1 MQFKLKAG
9 IAAAAMVL
17 ATTAQAAY
25 FDTPVAANAFIT
37 QAGLDWA
44 WAFPLPAS
52 SGIDL
57 TYQSTQGWHIPTAT
71 ELGHAPLATDFLF
84 AGGNV
89 PFNGLDPVTGAW
101 FQATIAA
108 YTGDGACATPYF
120 SSVFKH
126 CDWINGLG
134 QPGGPWAGMDGADPL
149 YADQLVVRNSVVA
162 VPEPTTYALMILGLA
177 GVVGASRRRR
187 S

>member
-44 WAFPLPAS
+44 WALPLPAS

-57 TYQSTQGWHIPTAT
+57 TYQSTQGWHIPTAA
-71 ELGHAPLATDFLF
+71 ELGLAPLATDFLF

-89 PFNGLDPVTGAW
+89 PFTGTDPVTGAS
-101 FQATIAA
+101 FQATNVA

-120 SSVFKH
+120 SSSFKH
-126 CDWINGLG
+126 CDWQDGLG
-134 QPGGPWAGMDGADPL
+134 QTYGPWAGMVGANAL
-149 YADQLVVRNSVVA
+149 ADQLVVRNSVVA